1 VPSFVSSE
9 LKGTAYGVYYLVIGT
24 CSLIAN
30 LVFGVLWDQISV
42 NAAFQ
47 YSLVMSSVA
56 IIGLIA
62 FMIVKPNL

>member
-1 VPSFVSSE
+1 
-9 LKGTAYGVYYLVIGT
+9 VIGT

-47 YSLVMSSVA
+47 YSLVMSSAA